1 MKKHYYSMA
10 TVETATRKYYTVM
23 DETDTSSRMFK
34 SHLEAMNALKKAI
47 FDAKDGEQ
55 VLARN
60 I

>member
-1 MKKHYYSMA
+1 MKKHYYSLA
-10 TVETATRKYYTVM
+10 TVETASRKYYTII

-34 SHLEAMNALKKAI
+34 SHLEAMNAIKKAI